1 MLRMKKDFPHIG
13 HDLLIGVLIAAI
25 SIPISMGYANVAG
38 LPAIYGL
45 YGSFL
50 PILVYGLLTSSPRF
64 VFGVDAAPAALT
76 GALLSTLGITAGTED
91 AIRIMP
97 LITLLVALW
106 LFLFF
111 ILKANRLLKFISQP
125 VMGGFITGIGI
136 TIILMQLPKLFGGTA
151 GSGEIVELVIHICEQ
166 AETVFHWPSL
176 ILGLATILIILLSRH
191 FFPKLPMQAIV
202 MVLGALLQ
210 AFTPLGNL
218 GISCLPSVDSGLPK
232 PVLPDFSMIKAN
244 PETLLLSTLTIAIV
258 ILSETLLASNSYALK
273 YNETLHPRRE
283 ILGYSL
289 GNAAASLAGCCPVNG
304 SISRSGIADQF
315 GVRSQ
320 WMSVSASMTM
330 GLILLF
336 GTGFIS
342 LLPVPVLTAIVIS
355 ALIGTLE
362 VPLARRLKKVDK
374 AEYIIFWAA
383 LLAVLL
389 MGTVYGVLIGVLLSS
404 ITFIVRQ
411 SRPKIEIL
419 GVDPEEEG
427 YHSLARS
434 EHYAPIKNVL
444 LYRFSGALF
453 FANIDYF
460 EEGLNAAV
468 KPDTRVI
475 VVDSAGINSVDV
487 TASERLLQMYYRFK
501 DKGISFYLAG
511 HVSGVNAELR
521 AFGAKEL
528 IRKGVVRSR
537 ITLALKDAGYE
548 KPFILEEREHINKP
562 VSKHLSEMTWAYGD
576 EADSDHDDDS

>member
-1 MLRMKKDFPHIG
+1 MLRMKNTFPHIG
-13 HDLLIGVLIAAI
+13 HDLLIGVLIAAV

-50 PILVYGLLTSSPRF
+50 PILVYGLITSSPRF

-76 GALLSTLGITAGTED
+76 GALLGTLGITAGSET
-91 AIRIMP
+91 AVRIMP
-97 LITLLVALW
+97 LITLLVAVW
-106 LFLFF
+106 LILFF

-136 TIILMQLPKLFGGTA
+136 TIIVMQLPKLFGGTS
-151 GSGEIVELVIHICEQ
+151 GSGEIVELVIHIIEQ
-166 AETVFHWPSL
+166 VKKTFHLPSL
-176 ILGLATILIILLSRH
+176 LLGLSTILIILLSRH

-210 AFTPLGNL
+210 AFTPLGEM
-218 GISCLPSVDSGLPK
+218 GIACLPKVDSGLPK
-232 PVLPDFSMIKAN
+232 PVLPDFSLLKMN
-244 PETLLLSTLTIAIV
+244 PQTILLSTFTIAVV
-258 ILSETLLASNSYALK
+258 ILSETLLATNHYALK
-273 YNETLHPRRE
+273 YDETLHPRRE
-283 ILGYSL
+283 ILAYSL
-289 GNAAASLAGCCPVNG
+289 GNAVSSLAGCCPVNG

-320 WMSVSASMTM
+320 WMSVSASITM
-330 GLILLF
+330 ALVLLF

-342 LLPVPVLTAIVIS
+342 YLPIPVLTAIVIS

-362 VPLARRLKKVDK
+362 FSLANKLKKVDK
-374 AEYIIFWAA
+374 SEYIIFWAA

-389 MGTVYGVLIGVLLSS
+389 MGTVYGVLVGVLLSS

-434 EHYAPIKNVL
+434 DHYAPIQNVL

-453 FANIDYF
+453 FANISYF
-460 EEGLNAAV
+460 EEGLNEAL

-475 VVDSAGINSVDV
+475 VVDSAGISSVDV
-487 TASERLLQMYYRFK
+487 TASEHLLQLYHKFK
-501 DKGISFYLAG
+501 EKGIAFYLAG
-511 HVSGVNAELR
+511 HVAGVNAELR
-521 AFGAKEL
+521 AFGAGEL
-528 IRKGVVRSR
+528 IREGAARSR
-537 ITLALKDAGYE
+537 ISLALQDAGYE
-548 KPFILEEREHINKP
+548 KPYTLEERKAEKKP
-562 VSKHLSEMTWAYGD
+562 NSHHLSEMAWAYGED
-576 EADSDHDDDS
+576 NESQHT